1 MSKEAY
7 SHLLTHLPLH
17 AFDLGGVLYH
27 ANYFH
32 LYEQAREAF
41 LRDAGLPYPALVAES
56 QFLAV
61 RESHQDFRAPI
72 YYGDELT
79 LLLWFTDLRKASV
92 QVHYSIHSRSKHAHS
107 EVNTLHYAWTKLVF
121 VHKKDLKFA
130 VSPFPEQL
138 VKAFNPY
145 CLEQDQRA

>member
-1 MSKEAY
+1 MLSP
-7 SHLLTHLPLH
+7 LPLH
-17 AFDLGGVLYH
+17 TFDLGGVLYH

-41 LRDAGLPYPALVAES
+41 LREAGRPYPTLVAES
-56 QFLAV
+56 QFLAI

-72 YYGDELT
+72 SYGDELT
-79 LLLWFTDLRKASV
+79 LSLWLTELKRASV
-92 QVHYSIHSRSKHAHS
+92 KVHYAIHLRSD
-107 EVNTLHYAWTKLVF
+107 ENILHYAWTKLVF

-138 VKAFNPY
+138 VKAFNQY